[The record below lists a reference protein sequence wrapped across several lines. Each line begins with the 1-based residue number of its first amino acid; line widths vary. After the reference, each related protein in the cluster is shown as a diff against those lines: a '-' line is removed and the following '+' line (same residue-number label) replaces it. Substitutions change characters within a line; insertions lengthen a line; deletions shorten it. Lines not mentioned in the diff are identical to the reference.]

1 MNRLF
6 ISRFSAP
13 FGELSLIHDGGTLMQ
28 VHFSAIAAD
37 DRLTETTLPE
47 WLSAPLSR
55 YFEGDIAAL
64 ENIPLHMDGTPFQ
77 KSVWTALRRIPA
89 GQTWSYAE
97 LASQTGNAKACRAVG
112 SANGRNP
119 CGLVVPCHRVIAAD
133 GSLGGFSGGL
143 DVKRWLLR
151 HEGAAFRE

>member
-28 VHFSAIAAD
+28 VHFSAIPAD
-37 DRLTETTLPE
+37 ERLTEAPLPE

-55 YFEGDIAAL
+55 YFAGDISAL
-64 ENIPLHMDGTPFQ
+64 EHIPLLLEGTPFQ
-77 KSVWTALRRIPA
+77 KTVWAALRRIPA

-133 GSLGGFSGGL
+133 GSLGGYSGGL